1 MPISASQALYE
12 RIQRGD
18 ASSTELQEALTQAF
32 QQGWAEGAG
41 ILQSPDTG
49 SPLNVAAML
58 IETHGKGAVATK
70 TAAAVRLL
78 PVDVKL
84 M

>member
-1 MPISASQALYE
+1 MLISNSRGLYE

-41 ILQSPDTG
+41 ISQNPDTA

-58 IETHGKGAVATK
+58 IEAHGKGAVATK

-78 PVDVKL
+78 PVDTKL

>member
-1 MPISASQALYE
+1 MTISGSKALYE
-12 RIQRGD
+12 RIQRRD

-32 QQGWAEGAG
+32 QQGWAEGTG
-41 ILQSPDTG
+41 ISLNPDTA
-49 SPLNVAAML
+49 SPLTVAAML
-58 IETHGKGAVATK
+58 IEAHGKGAVAAQ

-78 PVDVKL
+78 PVDTKL

>member
-1 MPISASQALYE
+1 MPISGNQALYE

-18 ASSTELQEALTQAF
+18 ASSTELQEALSQAF

-41 ILQSPDTG
+41 ISQNPSTT
-49 SPLNVAAML
+49 SPLNFAAML
-58 IETHGKGAVATK
+58 IEAHGKGAVATK
-70 TAAAVRLL
+70 TAEAVRLL
-78 PVDVKL
+78 PVDAKL